1 MAIKI
6 KIKKGDTVR
15 IIAGSNKGSEGQ
27 VLSVMRQ
34 TNKAIVEGVNLVK
47 RHNKPNAKNPQG
59 GISEKE
65 APIDIS
71 NLSLL
76 TSDGKIT
83 RIGYRVEDGEKIR
96 IAKKTN
102 EVI

>member
-27 VLSVMRQ
+27 VLSIMRQ

-59 GISEKE
+59 GVSEKE